1 VPELPEVETIVRDL
15 RPQLAGRRIESVQLT
30 RDPAIRK
37 RLVRYPN
44 PTKFIRNLRG
54 RTIRSVERR
63 GKYLVMPL
71 DRGVAPRDGRSGPR
85 PTRVA
90 RDVPDER
97 LRGSA
102 NGAFETSGE
111 RLVVHLGMTG
121 HLRVWEPE
129 ETPVKH
135 THFRALLDSGLELR
149 YDDPRQFG
157 RLLLGTQDELVAGR
171 AFPARLGPEPIHGDL
186 TEAEFDSIVTSRRR
200 PIKSALLDQSFL
212 AGVGNIYADEAC
224 FRAGI
229 RPSRWTHRLTARER
243 RALYSAIQEVL
254 ENGIAA
260 RGSSIINYVDAFGV
274 RGGNQEKLLVYG
286 RSGEP
291 CLKCGTPLQGTRL
304 AGRGTVYCRKCQR

>member
-1 VPELPEVETIVRDL
+1 MPELPEVEHIVRDL

-30 RDPAIRK
+30 RDPAIRA
-37 RLVRYPN
+37 RLVRYPSA
-44 PTKFIRNLRG
+44 TKFARSLRG
-54 RTIRSVERR
+54 RTIRSVDRR
-63 GKYLVMPL
+63 GKYIVMPL
-71 DRGVAPRDGRSGPR
+71 DAEPAGTFG
-85 PTRVA
+85 
-90 RDVPDER
+90 
-97 LRGSA
+97 A
-102 NGAFETSGE
+102 NGAFETSE
-111 RLVVHLGMTG
+111 RVIVHLGMTG

-157 RLLLGTQDELVAGR
+157 RLVLGSLDELIAAR

-186 TEAEFDSIVTSRRR
+186 TELEFERLVKARRR
-200 PIKSALLDQSFL
+200 PVKSALLDQSFL

-229 RPSRWTHRLTARER
+229 RPSRWTHRLTVRER
-243 RALYSAIQEVL
+243 RALYAAIQDVL
-254 ENGIAA
+254 ENSIAA
-260 RGSSIINYVDAFGV
+260 RGSSIINYVDGFGV
-274 RGGNQEKLLVYG
+274 RGSNQEQLLVYG

-291 CLKCGTPLQGTRL
+291 CLRCGTPLKGTRL

>member
-1 VPELPEVETIVRDL
+1 MPELPEVETIARDL
-15 RPQLAGRRIESVQLT
+15 RPQLAGRRIESLQLT
-30 RDPAIRK
+30 RDPAVRGRI
-37 RLVRYPN
+37 VRYPN
-44 PTKFIRNLRG
+44 ATTFVRRLRG

-71 DRGVAPRDGRSGPR
+71 DHD
-85 PTRVA
+85 
-90 RDVPDER
+90 
-97 LRGSA
+97 
-102 NGAFETSGE
+102 GE

-129 ETPVKH
+129 EAPVKH

-157 RLLLGTQDELVAGR
+157 RLLLGTQEDLVAGR
-171 AFPARLGPEPIHGDL
+171 AFPAKLGPEPIYGDL
-186 TEAEFDSIVTSRRR
+186 TEAEFEKIVKSRRR

-229 RPSRWTHRLTARER
+229 RPSRWTHRLTGRER

-254 ENGIAA
+254 ENSIAA
-260 RGSSIINYVDAFGV
+260 RGSSIINYVDAFGL
-274 RGGNQEKLLVYG
+274 RGTNQEKLLVYG

-291 CLKCGTPLQGTRL
+291 CVKCGTPLQGTRL

>member
-1 VPELPEVETIVRDL
+1 MPELPEVETIVNDL
-15 RPQLAGRRIESVQLT
+15 RPQLVGRRFELLQLT
-30 RDPAIRK
+30 RDPAIRA
-37 RLVRYPN
+37 RLVRYPSAD
-44 PTKFIRNLRG
+44 KFIRRLRG
-54 RTIRSVERR
+54 RTIKAVERR
-63 GKYLVMPL
+63 GKYIVMPL
-71 DRGVAPRDGRSGPR
+71 EAAAAEPNGADRANGVV
-85 PTRVA
+85 PTT
-90 RDVPDER
+90 DER
-97 LRGSA
+97 
-102 NGAFETSGE
+102 
-111 RLVVHLGMTG
+111 VIVHLGMTG

-157 RLLLGTQDELVAGR
+157 RLVVGSMDELIAAR

-186 TEAEFDSIVTSRRR
+186 TESEFERLIRARRR
-200 PIKSALLDQSFL
+200 PVKSALLDQSFL

-229 RPSRWTHRLTARER
+229 RPSRWTHRLTVRER
-243 RALYSAIQEVL
+243 RALYEAIQHVL
-254 ENGIAA
+254 ENSIAA
-260 RGSSIINYVDAFGV
+260 RGSSIINYVDGFGL

-291 CLKCGTPLQGTRL
+291 CLRCGTPLQGTRL

>member
-1 VPELPEVETIVRDL
+1 LWPPRPELPELPEVETIAQDL
-15 RPQLAGRRIESVQLT
+15 RPQLAGRRIESVHLT
-30 RDPAIRK
+30 SDPAIRK
-37 RLVRYPN
+37 RLVRYPTA
-44 PTKFIRNLRG
+44 TKFVRSLRG
-54 RTIRSVERR
+54 RTIKSVERR

-71 DRGVAPRDGRSGPR
+71 DKD
-85 PTRVA
+85 
-90 RDVPDER
+90 
-97 LRGSA
+97 
-102 NGAFETSGE
+102 GE

-157 RLLLGTQDELVAGR
+157 RLLLGTKEELVAAR
-171 AFPARLGPEPIHGDL
+171 AFPAKLGPEPIRGDL
-186 TEAEFDSIVTSRRR
+186 TEAEFERIVKARRR

-254 ENGIAA
+254 ENSIAA

-291 CLKCGTPLQGTRL
+291 CVTCGTPLQGTRL

>member
-1 VPELPEVETIVRDL
+1 MPELPEVETVVRDL

-30 RDPAIRK
+30 RDPAIRT

-44 PTKFIRNLRG
+44 PTRFVRRLRG

-63 GKYLVMPL
+63 GKYLVLPL
-71 DRGVAPRDGRSGPR
+71 DHD
-85 PTRVA
+85 
-90 RDVPDER
+90 
-97 LRGSA
+97 
-102 NGAFETSGE
+102 GE

-157 RLLLGTQDELVAGR
+157 RLLLGTQDELVAGH
-171 AFPARLGPEPIHGDL
+171 AFPAKLGPEPIHGDL
-186 TEAEFDSIVTSRRR
+186 TEAEFDKIVKSRRR

-243 RALYSAIQEVL
+243 RALYGAIQEVL
-254 ENGIAA
+254 ENSIAA
-260 RGSSIINYVDAFGV
+260 RGSSVINYVDAYGL
-274 RGGNQEKLLVYG
+274 RGTNQEKLLVYG

-291 CLKCGTPLQGTRL
+291 CVKCGTPLQGTRL

>member
-1 VPELPEVETIVRDL
+1 MPELPEVETIVRDL

-44 PTKFIRNLRG
+44 PTTFIRNLRG

-71 DRGVAPRDGRSGPR
+71 DHD
-85 PTRVA
+85 
-90 RDVPDER
+90 
-97 LRGSA
+97 
-102 NGAFETSGE
+102 GE

-186 TEAEFDSIVTSRRR
+186 TEAEFDSIVKSRRR

-291 CLKCGTPLQGTRL
+291 CVKCGTPLQGTRL

>member
-1 VPELPEVETIVRDL
+1 MPELPEVETVMRDL

-30 RDPAIRK
+30 HDPAIRG

-44 PTKFIRNLRG
+44 PTRFVRRLRG

-71 DRGVAPRDGRSGPR
+71 DED
-85 PTRVA
+85 
-90 RDVPDER
+90 
-97 LRGSA
+97 
-102 NGAFETSGE
+102 GE

-129 ETPVKH
+129 EAPVKH

-157 RLLLGTQDELVAGR
+157 RLLLGTQEELVTGR
-171 AFPARLGPEPIHGDL
+171 AFPASLGPEPIHGDL
-186 TEAEFDSIVTSRRR
+186 TEAEFDKIVRSRRR

-254 ENGIAA
+254 ENSIAA

-274 RGGNQEKLLVYG
+274 RGTNQEKLLVYG

-291 CLKCGTPLQGTRL
+291 CVTCGTPLQGTRL
-304 AGRGTVYCRKCQR
+304 AGRGTVYCRRCQR

>member
-1 VPELPEVETIVRDL
+1 MPELPEVETIVTDL

-30 RDPAIRK
+30 RDPAIRG

-44 PTKFIRNLRG
+44 ATTFIRRLRG

-71 DRGVAPRDGRSGPR
+71 DND
-85 PTRVA
+85 
-90 RDVPDER
+90 
-97 LRGSA
+97 
-102 NGAFETSGE
+102 GE

-157 RLLLGTQDELVAGR
+157 RLLLGTQEALIAGR

-186 TEAEFDSIVTSRRR
+186 TEAEFDRIVKSRRR
-200 PIKSALLDQSFL
+200 PIKAALLDQSFL

-229 RPSRWTHRLTARER
+229 RPSRWTHRLTGRER

-254 ENGIAA
+254 ENSIAA
-260 RGSSIINYVDAFGV
+260 RGSSIINYVDAFGL
-274 RGGNQEKLLVYG
+274 RGTNQEKLLVYG

-291 CLKCGTPLQGTRL
+291 CIKCGTPLQGTRL